1 MITEFSQ
8 KFDGAINIITALAII
23 FYAVYMNFSEKN
35 NGLRKRLLFLLTLLG
50 SLCLIRGGNYVADFG
65 PIVENFVLII
75 ASIIPLSLFLLV
87 ELMLRRHLPLSMK
100 LFAGITS
107 LLLAVCLLIFGAN
120 KYLLFLLM
128 SDYVLILLS
137 IVGVLLTNK
146 NLDLQKNELT
156 LIKINTVIMIL
167 IIPLIVTDFKKVL
180 GIDTIRLGAF
190 GILFFLYALV
200 KVWESI
206 DVKGGFARLFYLLC
220 FNLISAAI
228 FCYLF
233 EIYQYYFHVF
243 IVFIMLRMLSD
254 ILIYTRDSYDKKAQE
269 LALSIMDVFIAGE
282 LKIDSIKKK
291 ISGNDF
297 FILSKKELAD
307 YNSERIHFVFNE
319 RGLYFKSETTALTK
333 DPDIRDEILHI
344 YEDFD
349 CNACIYVKL
358 FNNDF
363 FLILFKWP
371 DMAPKSKLQK
381 EIFLIQGLASQIKE

>member
-1 MITEFSQ
+1 
-8 KFDGAINIITALAII
+8 
-23 FYAVYMNFSEKN
+23 
-35 NGLRKRLLFLLTLLG
+35 
-50 SLCLIRGGNYVADFG
+50 
-65 PIVENFVLII
+65 
-75 ASIIPLSLFLLV
+75 
-87 ELMLRRHLPLSMK
+87 
-100 LFAGITS
+100 
-107 LLLAVCLLIFGAN
+107 
-120 KYLLFLLM
+120 
-128 SDYVLILLS
+128 
-137 IVGVLLTNK
+137 
-146 NLDLQKNELT
+146 
-156 LIKINTVIMIL
+156 
-167 IIPLIVTDFKKVL
+167 
-180 GIDTIRLGAF
+180 
-190 GILFFLYALV
+190 
-200 KVWESI
+200 
-206 DVKGGFARLFYLLC
+206 
-220 FNLISAAI
+220 
-228 FCYLF
+228 
-233 EIYQYYFHVF
+233 
-243 IVFIMLRMLSD
+243 MLRMLSD

-307 YNSERIHFVFNE
+307 YNSERIRFVFNE
-319 RGLYFKSETTALTK
+319 GGLYFKSETTALTK